1 MTGIPRPG
9 EKSDEQSRDLS
20 RDAAERMLV
29 DTSPY
34 LSCDDCFDRLDE
46 YVEQRIADPD
56 YGDELMEV
64 HLAGCEACAEEA
76 RTLTVLLS

>member
-1 MTGIPRPG
+1 MTGIPKRA
-9 EKSDEQSRDLS
+9 ELS
-20 RDAAERMLV
+20 RDTVLGMLL

-46 YVEQRIADPD
+46 FVERRLTEPD
-56 YGDELMEV
+56 FRDEPMEV

-76 RTLTVLLS
+76 CTLAELLG